1 MADKGSAS
9 HESFPKH
16 IKLSDGTDVSI
27 RRMEPEDQEKI
38 LAFAAKLPEEDLLF
52 LRTDITD
59 RPSVKLWAENV
70 KKGHTITLLAEVGSE
85 VVAYATVHLEQARWT
100 RRVGEIRVNG
110 SPRFRGRGLGKRLTA
125 EIFELAKSLGL
136 KKLSAMMTPDQVAA
150 RAAFERLGFRVEA
163 ILADWVEDRT
173 GRVRDMLI
181 MTYDLDGF
189 SDQVVAHS

>member
-1 MADKGSAS
+1 MAEKGINS
-9 HESFPKH
+9 HQPFPKQ
-16 IKLSDGTDVSI
+16 IKLSDGTEVSI
-27 RRMEPEDQEKI
+27 RRMEPEDSEKI
-38 LAFAAKLPEEDLLF
+38 LSFAGKLPEEDLLF

-59 RPSVKLWAENV
+59 RQAVKQWAENIR
-70 KKGHTITLLAEVGSE
+70 KGQTVTLLAEVGDE
-85 VVAYATVHLEQARWT
+85 VAAYATVHLEQARWT

-163 ILADWVEDRT
+163 ILADWVEDRS

-181 MTYDLDGF
+181 MTHDLDGF
-189 SDQVVAHS
+189 TDQIVAHS

>member
-1 MADKGSAS
+1 MADKNNS
-9 HESFPKH
+9 EPFPKQ
-16 IKLSDGTDVSI
+16 IKLSDGTEVTV
-27 RRMEPEDQEKI
+27 RRMEPEDQDKI
-38 LAFAAKLPEEDLLF
+38 LAFAARLPEEDLLF

-59 RPSVKLWAENV
+59 RQTVKLWADNV
-70 KKGHTITLLAEVGSE
+70 KRGNTVTLLAEIGSE

-100 RRVGEIRVNG
+100 RRVGEIRING
-110 SPRFRGRGLGKRLTA
+110 SPRVRGRGLGKRLTA

-136 KKLSAMMTPDQVAA
+136 RKLTAMMTPDQVAA

-163 ILADWVEDRT
+163 VLADWVEDRS

-189 SDQVVAHS
+189 TDQVVAHS

>member
-1 MADKGSAS
+1 MADKDNSR
-9 HESFPKH
+9 EPFPKQV
-16 IKLSDGTDVSI
+16 KLSDGTEVTV
-27 RRMEPEDQEKI
+27 RRMDSEDQEKI
-38 LAFAAKLPEEDLLF
+38 LSFAAKLPEEDLLF

-59 RPSVKLWAENV
+59 RQSVKQWADNV
-70 KKGHTITLLAEVGSE
+70 KRGQTVTLLAEVAGE

-136 KKLSAMMTPDQVAA
+136 RKLSAMMTLDQVAA

-163 ILADWVEDRT
+163 VLADWVEDRS

-181 MTYDLDGF
+181 MTYDLEGF
-189 SDQVVAHS
+189 TDQVDAHS

>member
-1 MADKGSAS
+1 MADKGNSR
-9 HESFPKH
+9 EPFPKQVR
-16 IKLSDGTDVSI
+16 LSDGTEVTV
-27 RRMEPEDQEKI
+27 RRMDSEDQDKI

-59 RPSVKLWAENV
+59 RQAVKQWADNV
-70 KKGHTITLLAEVGSE
+70 KRGQTVTLLGEVGGE
-85 VVAYATVHLEQARWT
+85 VVAYASVHLEQARWT
-100 RRVGEIRVNG
+100 RRVGEIRING

-136 KKLSAMMTPDQVAA
+136 RKLSAMMTPDQVAA

-163 ILADWVEDRT
+163 VLADWVEDRS

-181 MTYDLDGF
+181 MTYDLEGF
-189 SDQVVAHS
+189 TDQVVAHS

>member
-1 MADKGSAS
+1 MANKGNS
-9 HESFPKH
+9 HEAFPKH
-16 IKLSDGTDVSI
+16 VKLADGTEVTI
-27 RRMEPEDQEKI
+27 RRMQPEDQDKI
-38 LAFAAKLPEEDLLF
+38 LAFAARLPEEDLLF

-59 RPSVKLWAENV
+59 KQVVKQWAENL
-70 KKGHTITLLAEVGSE
+70 KQGHTVTLLAEVNGE
-85 VVAYATVHLEQARWT
+85 VAAYASVHLEQARWT

-110 SPRFRGRGLGKRLTA
+110 SQRFRGRGLGKRLTA
-125 EIFELAKSLGL
+125 EIFELGKALGL
-136 KKLSAMMTPDQVAA
+136 RKLTAMMTPDQVAA

-163 ILADWVEDRT
+163 ILADWVEDRA